1 MYWRNCLSF
10 GANSLVGGV
19 ATILNKR
26 LRWWRKEGDG
36 DLCVRNSCVRDK
48 PERRR
53 GGKTRS
59 DDMIVETR
67 VSRRRVGKER
77 YQMEG

>member
-1 MYWRNCLSF
+1 MR
-10 GANSLVGGV
+10 
-19 ATILNKR
+19 
-26 LRWWRKEGDG
+26 
-36 DLCVRNSCVRDK
+36 
-48 PERRR
+48 ERQTGKAQG